1 MGQASD
7 SGVPS
12 QWELIALIL
21 VASERGQEQAATE
34 MTADISAGHSDTQI
48 ATGED
53 SFTRVP
59 LAIHLHLQALFSVV
73 HRH

>member
-12 QWELIALIL
+12 QSELIALIL

-48 ATGED
+48 PKEG
-53 SFTRVP
+53 SFIRDP
-59 LAIHLHLQALFSVV
+59 LAVCSPPPGLVFCGS
-73 HRH
+73 